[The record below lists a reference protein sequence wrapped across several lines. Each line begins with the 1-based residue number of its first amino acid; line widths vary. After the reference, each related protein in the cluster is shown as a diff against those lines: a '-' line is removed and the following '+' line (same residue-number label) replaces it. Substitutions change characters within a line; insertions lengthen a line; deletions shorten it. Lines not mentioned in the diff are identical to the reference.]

1 MPVSFLY
8 LGLMLVIICLWF
20 LLVKRPIYEGIL
32 ISFFALVTITWT
44 WTDLWM
50 FFKEAIS
57 TSLLFSMIAFVAMTQ
72 VLSKTK
78 IIDNCVLLILS
89 ILGRIP
95 GGAGFASIAASSFM
109 GALSG
114 SGPGNVMTT
123 GTITIPAM
131 KKSGFPAELAANVE
145 STASYLG
152 NMIPP
157 SANIVAAIGAY
168 CAVYG
173 DDAITTGSFW
183 MVCWGISL
191 WFILSRFI
199 QLAIFCIVYK
209 IKPMKKEDIPPFGK
223 TLKQSWTGLLLP
235 VVILVPFI
243 LDFILNAGFIT
254 DRLGK
259 AGAKHFSSSLLIFI
273 AGLAALIGI
282 LASKKFKLLN
292 PWELIKT
299 FSGGAKG
306 LVPTVATCI
315 FGYMI
320 GELFAHI
327 GAANEMGEFIN
338 KFNLSYVAL
347 AFILPLLTCFIG
359 MVIPGSSIVVMLGP
373 VIITLLA
380 EAGVNPLLAAAMLP
394 CMCGVMSG
402 ITPPFALGMYAG
414 MSIAES
420 DLGKTIKNGL
430 WWVAV
435 QYLLEVV
442 VLLGWLP
449 ILGL

>member
-1 MPVSFLY
+1 MPPSFIY
-8 LGLMLVIICLWF
+8 LGVMLAVICLWF
-20 LLVKRPIYEGIL
+20 LLLKRPIYEGIIL
-32 ISFFALVTITWT
+32 SFFVLVALTGTWAHL
-44 WTDLWM
+44 WT
-50 FFKEAIS
+50 FFTEAIS

-78 IIDNCVLLILS
+78 IIDNCVVLIIS

-123 GTITIPAM
+123 GSITIPAM
-131 KKSGFPAELAANVE
+131 KKSGYPAELAANVE

-173 DDAITTGSFW
+173 DDTITTGSFW

-199 QLAIFCIVYK
+199 QLAVFCLVYK
-209 IKPMKKEDIPPFGK
+209 IKPMNKADIPP
-223 TLKQSWTGLLLP
+223 LKKALKESWTGLLLP
-235 VVILVPFI
+235 VVILVPFL
-243 LDFILNAGFIT
+243 LDFWLNSGIIT
-254 DRLGK
+254 ERLG
-259 AGAKHFSSSLLIFI
+259 ATGAKYFSSSLLIFI
-273 AGLAALIGI
+273 AGLATIVGV
-282 LASKKFKLLN
+282 LASGKFKLLN
-292 PWELIKT
+292 PLELVKV
-299 FSGGAKG
+299 FSNGLKG

-320 GELFAHI
+320 GELFSHI
-327 GAANEMGEFIN
+327 DAATEIAEFLN
-338 KFNLSYVAL
+338 NFKLGYVGL
-347 AFILPLLTCFIG
+347 AFIIPLLTCFIG

-373 VIITLLA
+373 AIITLFA
-380 EAGVNPLLAAAMLP
+380 AAGANPLLVAAMLP

-414 MSIAES
+414 MSIAGSE
-420 DLGKTIKNGL
+420 LGKTIKNDL

-435 QYLLEVV
+435 QYILEVV

-449 ILGL
+449 IIGI